1 MNNSLLNV
9 LVASIISNL
18 NAGNADGAIAGC
30 ISALKQ
36 LGNNAALYDYYAKA
50 LALKGDLPA
59 AVDAQQK
66 AIQFGSATI
75 IRVLYFG
82 ELLLLNGEWQ
92 QAADVFQQVI
102 NSDAKSFSAWLGLG
116 HCLLMSKDYAQAE
129 KCYASAAANNLGNA
143 LALSR
148 VAMCKLKQGDV
159 SNALALLRGIAEP
172 KEMADEVTYLTAVA
186 LQQSGQIAEAEALFS
201 SLRDNPQWGDVA
213 ARGLVMIGLSLEKF
227 DQASALLKPLLDA
240 SPDDHDLLI
249 YQARLH
255 MVNGKTGEASELLQQ
270 LIDQRCENPVA
281 WEMHAENM
289 DAPFDEA
296 HLDTLLHLKETL
308 IDPNGKAACLF
319 ALARHDALLK
329 DYAGEL
335 AALTAANDLL
345 AAQSGFDPAAHA
357 ASVRALR
364 ECYSAD
370 DIARLSSSDQSFS
383 PVFILCPPRSGSTL
397 LEQALARHSQ
407 CQSGGEKAFADS
419 AWYSLTGGRNVTMT
433 AAERHASL
441 TKQEVRQFKQAYMA
455 GVDDAGLTHTKVMVH
470 KGISGH
476 KFAGLLKAAF
486 PCARF
491 IELTRAPL
499 DVAFGCY
506 RQHFES
512 QPFSN
517 TFAGCAAEIALFQD
531 NMRWWRKQ
539 MGGAIY
545 PITYRDLV
553 VDFEA
558 TLKALVKWLGL
569 DWEPDCLDFAAVAQ
583 VGTASINQV
592 RQGVFTH
599 GLGRWKKYGKLLLPL
614 QEALAVQGVASG

>member
-36 LGNNAALYDYYAKA
+36 FGNNAALYDYYAKA
-50 LALKGDLPA
+50 LALKGDHPG
-59 AVDAQQK
+59 AVNAQQK

-75 IRVLYFG
+75 SRVLYFG

-102 NSDAKSFSAWLGLG
+102 NNDEKNVSAWLGLG
-116 HCLLMSKDYAQAE
+116 HCLLMSKDYSRAE
-129 KCYASAAANNLGNA
+129 ACYASAAGSNPGNP

-148 VAMCKLKQGDV
+148 VAMCKLKQGDA
-159 SNALALLRGIAEP
+159 SNALTLLRGIAEP

-186 LQQSGQIAEAEALFS
+186 LQQGGQIAEAEALFS
-201 SLRDNPQWGDVA
+201 SLKGNSQWGEVA

-227 DQASALLKPLLDA
+227 DHAAAILKPLLDA
-240 SPDDHDLLI
+240 SPNDHDLLI

-255 MVNGKTGEASELLQQ
+255 MVNGKADEASTLLQQ

-289 DAPFDEA
+289 DEPFDAARLEV
-296 HLDTLLHLKETL
+296 LLSLKETL

-319 ALARHDALLK
+319 AIARHHALLK

-345 AAQSGFDPAAHA
+345 AAQSGFDPVAHA

-364 ECYSAD
+364 ESYSAD
-370 DIARLSSSDQSFS
+370 DIARLSSSDQSFC

-407 CQSGGEKAFADS
+407 CLSGGEKAFADT
-419 AWYSLTGGRNVTMT
+419 AWYALTGGRNVTMT
-433 AAERHASL
+433 AAERHVSL
-441 TKQEVRQFKQAYMA
+441 LPQEVQRFKEEYLAA
-455 GVDDAGLTHTKVMVH
+455 VDDAGLTHTKVMVH

-476 KFAGLLKAAF
+476 KFAGLLRAAF
-486 PCARF
+486 PGARF

-517 TFAGCAAEIALFQD
+517 TFEGCAAEIALFQD
-531 NMRWWRKQ
+531 NMRWWREH
-539 MGGAIY
+539 MGEAIY
-545 PITYRDLV
+545 PVAYSDLV
-553 VDFEA
+553 VDFEG
-558 TLKALVKWLGL
+558 TLRGIVEWLSL
-569 DWEPDCLDFAAVAQ
+569 DWEPECMDFGAVAQ

-592 RQGVFTH
+592 RQGVFKH
-599 GLGRWKKYGKLLLPL
+599 GLGRWKKYGELLLPL
-614 QEALAVQGVASG
+614 QKALAAHGVADG

>member
-1 MNNSLLNV
+1 MNNSLLSA
-9 LVASIISNL
+9 LVSSIISNL

-30 ISALKQ
+30 VGALKQ
-36 LGNNAALYDYYAKA
+36 FGNNAALYDYYAKA

-75 IRVLYFG
+75 SRVLYFG

-102 NSDAKSFSAWLGLG
+102 NADGKSFPAWLGLG
-116 HCLLMSKDYAQAE
+116 HCLLMSKDYMRAE
-129 KCYASAAANNLGNA
+129 KCYSAAAEIDPNNV

-148 VAMCKLKQGDV
+148 VAMCKLKLGDV
-159 SNALALLRGIAEP
+159 SSALSLLRSIHEP
-172 KEMADEVTYLTAVA
+172 NDLASEVTYLTAVA
-186 LQQSGQIAEAEALFS
+186 LQQKGQLGESEALFT
-201 SLRDNPQWGDVA
+201 SLRGDPQWGDVS
-213 ARGLVMIGLSLEKF
+213 ARGLVMIGLSLERF
-227 DQASALLKPLLDA
+227 DTASALLRPLLDA
-240 SPDDHDLLI
+240 SPEDHDLLI

-255 MVNGKTGEASELLQQ
+255 MVNGKTEEASEILER

-289 DAPFDEA
+289 GEPFDA
-296 HLDTLLHLKETL
+296 VRLDTLQRLKETL
-308 IDPNGKAACLF
+308 IDPNAKAACLF

-329 DYAGEL
+329 DYAGEV
-335 AALTAANDLL
+335 AALTEANDLL
-345 AAQSGFDPAAHA
+345 AAQSGFDPVAHKK
-357 ASVRALR
+357 SVRALR
-364 ECYSAD
+364 ENYSAD
-370 DIARLSSSDQSFS
+370 DIRRLSSSDDGFS

-407 CQSGGEKAFADS
+407 CESGGEKGFADS
-419 AWYSLTGGRNVTMT
+419 AWYALTGGRNVTMT

-441 TKQEVRQFKQAYMA
+441 TPEEVSKFKKAYLDAM
-455 GVDDAGLTHTKVMVH
+455 VDVGLNHDKVMIH

-486 PCARF
+486 PSARF
-491 IELTRAPL
+491 IELTRAPI

-517 TFAGCAAEIALFQD
+517 TFDGCAAELALFQS
-531 NMRWWRKQ
+531 NMRWWREQ
-539 MGGAIY
+539 MGEAIY
-545 PITYRDLV
+545 PVAYSELV
-553 VDFEA
+553 VDFEG
-558 TLKALVKWLGL
+558 TLRALIQWLGL
-569 DWEPDCLDFAAVAQ
+569 DWEPQCMDFNAAAQ

-599 GLGRWKKYGKLLLPL
+599 GLGRWKKYGDLLLPL
-614 QEALAVQGVASG
+614 QKSLSAHGVEE